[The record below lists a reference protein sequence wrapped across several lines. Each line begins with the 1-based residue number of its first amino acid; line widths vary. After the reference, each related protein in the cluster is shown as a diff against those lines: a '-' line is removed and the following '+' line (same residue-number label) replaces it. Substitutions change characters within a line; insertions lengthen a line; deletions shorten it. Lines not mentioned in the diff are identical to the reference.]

1 MSPLLGTL
9 TGPVLLIV
17 GFVLAL
23 LAGVWVA
30 RRLLLDRQTRKM
42 TKRAELWS
50 GLLIL
55 FGVCLP
61 QIALRVGNLNDREW
75 AATGWDWVWLT
86 ALAAFSLF
94 NVWRLPALW
103 RAARTERQAAQL
115 KRKANIPTLKA
126 QLLLIVLPVVGLAV
140 VGVVSLLRD
149 RAAVEATAKTEAGEL
164 ARELAERL
172 STGWPGRLGEVEI
185 AGLVWMA
192 DGLVGPDTVH
202 WPGELP
208 AQLDPQGVA
217 ERTLTRAR
225 RHYRGQ
231 PEEHLPVRLR
241 FASNGTLVEPQSYP
255 RVPRVAAWSRNL
267 AGLAN
272 EAWQELLAAELDSS
286 LSDRKTTAAARLRQ
300 FTSEDGPLRQAEFLL
315 LRGQSGDP
323 AVPAFL
329 RLGRLAVESRLETE
343 NGLPLGIAALGE
355 AVRRA
360 PQARLDRAWFELLR
374 GLVLTQPSS
383 LTPWVLEV
391 GDGLATRTGER
402 GGPALMAALRARW
415 VAVER
420 LRALAAGLRVNP
432 DVPVNLWLTN
442 REMVWLALSQRG
454 YSQVLTSTNG
464 RAITYTNRESHVRCF
479 HAETLELAGFNAL
492 QTVAWVNGRE
502 RITPPRLP
510 VGLALS
516 LELEGRPMNVP
527 AERPVQDTPAQVLA
541 EASGEFREEGIM
553 GETGERFDAWPSR
566 PKFTVRVHL
575 ADSAALFAAQR
586 RHQWLFGG
594 MILVTA
600 GVAGLGAWQMNRAFR
615 RQLALN
621 AEKSN
626 FVASV
631 SHELRTPLASLRL
644 LAEGLAA
651 GRVEEESKRRE
662 YAGFLVQETR
672 RLGALVENVLDFARI
687 EQGRKQYQFEPT
699 DLRRLVTATVRLFE
713 PLAAERQVRL
723 ELNLPAG
730 SAEPGGSLELNADGA
745 ALQQALVN
753 LLDNAL
759 KHAPADSTVTVALE
773 GVAREGSAE
782 ALVRQSGSVVMAKP
796 QGEPADEGVRAP
808 LGRVRLSVSDAGA
821 GIPPE
826 DHERIFERF
835 FRRGSELRRETQGV
849 GLGLAIV
856 KHIVAAHRGRV
867 WVESQ
872 PGQGARFVVE
882 LPLGESNQC
891 SVASNQS
898 AGRNDQ

>member
-9 TGPVLLIV
+9 TGPALLIV

-61 QIALRVGNLNDREW
+61 QIALLVANLNDREW
-75 AATGWDWVWLT
+75 ATTGWDWVWLT

-103 RAARTERQAAQL
+103 RAARNEVPVARQERPAKPA
-115 KRKANIPTLKA
+115 TLMF
-126 QLLLIVLPVVGLAV
+126 QLLLIVLPVVGLSV
-140 VGVVSLLRD
+140 VGLVSLARD
-149 RAAVEATAKTEAGEL
+149 RAAVEAAARRAAEEIAQEL
-164 ARELAERL
+164 AAKLGTAWPGHLGEIELA
-172 STGWPGRLGEVEI
+172 GN
-185 AGLVWMA
+185 VWVG
-192 DGLVGPDTVH
+192 DGVVGGASVH
-202 WPGELP
+202 WPGEVP
-208 AQLDPQGVA
+208 GDSDPNRVA
-217 ERTLTRAR
+217 ETMFARGTRFFSSP
-225 RHYRGQ
+225 
-231 PEEHLPVRLR
+231 PEEVLPVQLRLR
-241 FASNGTLVEPQSYP
+241 EDGLAWPPPYRLVPQPPQWCRQLTNEPAAAWERLRTAELESP
-255 RVPRVAAWSRNL
+255 TAVSAAVAAVS
-267 AGLAN
+267 
-272 EAWQELLAAELDSS
+272 AATREQ
-286 LSDRKTTAAARLRQ
+286 APNRL
-300 FTSEDGPLRQAEFLL
+300 AEFLALRHAAEAGSNVVTAL
-315 LRGQSGDP
+315 LKLGQRSVDD
-323 AVPAFL
+323 
-329 RLGRLAVESRLETE
+329 RCETE
-343 NGLPLGIAALGE
+343 LGLPLGVVALAE
-355 AVRRA
+355 AGRRA
-360 PQARLDRAWFELLR
+360 PTAALDRDWFQLIR
-374 GLVLTQPSS
+374 GLTLTQPSM
-383 LTPWVLEV
+383 LTSWVLDL
-391 GDGLATRTGER
+391 GDRLARRTG
-402 GGPALMAALRARW
+402 AAEDVRRVAELKARW
-415 VAVER
+415 RATER
-420 LRALAAGLRVNP
+420 LRGLSRDLVGAGQSNAGVLENRWFTNATGAWFAAMQPTELIQNTFEAGRRFRI
-432 DVPVNLWLTN
+432 TN
-442 REMVWLALSQRG
+442 Q
-454 YSQVLTSTNG
+454 
-464 RAITYTNRESHVRCF
+464 
-479 HAETLELAGFNAL
+479 ETLVRLYTEDILARTAFSAL
-492 QTVAWVNGRE
+492 HTVAIINGRE
-502 RITPPRLP
+502 RSTPPRVP
-510 VGLALS
+510 TGMTLS
-516 LELEGRPMNVP
+516 LKLEGHALNVP
-527 AERPVQDTPAQVLA
+527 AVRPVQDTPAPVLA
-541 EASGEFREEGIM
+541 EAAGEFRREGIM
-553 GETGERFDAWPSR
+553 GETGERFDVWPSR

-575 ADSAALFAAQR
+575 ADSAALFVAQR
-586 RHQWLFGG
+586 RQQWIFGG

-651 GRVEEESKRRE
+651 GRVEEEPKRRA

-699 DLRRLVTATVRLFE
+699 DLGRLVTATVRLFE
-713 PLAAERQVRL
+713 PLAAERRVRL
-723 ELNLPAG
+723 ELKLPAG
-730 SAEPGGSLELNADGA
+730 PAELGGSLELNADGA

-759 KHAPADSTVTVALE
+759 KHAPADSVVTVALE
-773 GVAREGSAE
+773 NASAQRSADGHVRQQAE
-782 ALVRQSGSVVMAKP
+782 AVGKAGSL
-796 QGEPADEGVRAP
+796 GELADVTVRAP
-808 LGRVRLSVSDAGA
+808 QGWIRLSVSDAGP

-882 LPLGESNQC
+882 LPVGGTELPMTNHP
-891 SVASNQS
+891 
-898 AGRNDQ
+898 